1 MSPEVARAFRAF
13 TRVSERVQEAK
24 ETLVLGVPS
33 GRAPRLPLAEAL
45 AGFEAGIA
53 EAHAEMGQWRI
64 ASLETEWL
72 ACSDALREAAGRA
85 DRLRRGG
92 GPGAY
97 EQLAPVLDELLDPLG
112 AFAEAGRRFR
122 QLGA

>member
-1 MSPEVARAFRAF
+1 
-13 TRVSERVQEAK
+13 VSERVEEAK

-45 AGFEAGIA
+45 AGFESGIA
-53 EAHAEMGQWRI
+53 EAQAEMGGWRI
-64 ASLETEWL
+64 ASLEAEWE
-72 ACSDALREAAGRA
+72 ACSNALREAAGRA

-92 GPGAY
+92 GPEAY

-122 QLGA
+122 ELGA